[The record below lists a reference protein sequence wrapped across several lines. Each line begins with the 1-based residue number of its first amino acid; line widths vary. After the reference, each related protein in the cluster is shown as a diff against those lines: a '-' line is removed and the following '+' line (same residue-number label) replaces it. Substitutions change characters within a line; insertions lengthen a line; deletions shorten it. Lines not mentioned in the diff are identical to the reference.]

1 MSTSLPVLSGRQVA
15 KVLAKAG
22 FVHIPDRGKGS
33 HLFMFRAD
41 PRTALTIPDH
51 REVKRGTLRAIIRKA
66 GLSVDDFVALL

>member
-1 MSTSLPVLSGRQVA
+1 MV
-15 KVLAKAG
+15 G
-22 FVHIPDRGKGS
+22 FVHVPGRGKGS

-66 GLSVDDFVALL
+66 GLSVDEFVALL